1 MRRRLDEQ
9 LEELNG
15 SMIKMGMLCEAA
27 ILEATQALLQHQIE
41 RAARVSEILDSIN
54 EKDREIENLCYRL
67 LLQQQPVATDLRNI
81 SSALKMITDL
91 HRVGE
96 QAEDI
101 ADIVSLNSISFVP
114 SDIPL
119 KEMSDATNHMVTM
132 SIDAYVSRDLKKARK
147 VIEYDDVVDAGFRE
161 VREALVKMIRT
172 LPENEEENSTEGAMI
187 IDLLMIAKYL
197 ERIGDHAVRIAGWV
211 TFSITGVR
219 EGKTKNA
226 HA

>member
-1 MRRRLDEQ
+1 MRKRLDEQ
-9 LEELNG
+9 LGELNQ
-15 SMIKMGMLCEAA
+15 SMTKMGMLCETA
-27 ILEATQALLQHQIE
+27 IREATQALLEHQIE
-41 RAARVSEILDSIN
+41 RAAKVSDILEQIN
-54 EKDREIENLCYRL
+54 EIDREIENLCYLL
-67 LLQQQPVATDLRNI
+67 LLQQQPVATDLRVI

-101 ADIVSLNSISFVP
+101 ADIVSLDSIPYVP

-119 KEMSDATNHMVTM
+119 KEMSDATNRMVTM
-132 SIDAYVSRDLKKARK
+132 SIDAYVKRDLKKARK

-172 LPENEEENSTEGAMI
+172 LPENEEETKEAGTMI

-219 EGKTKNA
+219 EGKSKA
-226 HA
+226 

>member
-9 LEELNG
+9 LDELNQ
-15 SMIKMGMLCEAA
+15 SMTKMGMLCETA
-27 ILEATQALLQHQIE
+27 ILEATQALLEHQIE
-41 RAARVSEILDSIN
+41 RAGRVPDILERIN
-54 EKDREIENLCYRL
+54 GIDREIESLCYL
-67 LLQQQPVATDLRNI
+67 MLLQQQPVATDLRVI

-101 ADIVSLNSISFVP
+101 ADIVSLNSIPYVP
-114 SDIPL
+114 SDVPL
-119 KEMSDATNHMVTM
+119 KEMSEATNRMVTM
-132 SIDAYVSRDLKKARK
+132 SIDAYVKRDLKKARHI
-147 VIEYDDVVDAGFRE
+147 IEYDDVVDAGFRE
-161 VREALVKMIRT
+161 VREALIKMIRT
-172 LPENEEENSTEGAMI
+172 LPEGEEESSTDAAMI

-219 EGKTKNA
+219 EGTLC
-226 HA
+226 

>member
-1 MRRRLDEQ
+1 MRKRLDEQ
-9 LEELNG
+9 LEELNQ
-15 SMIKMGMLCEAA
+15 SMTKMGMLCETA
-27 ILEATQALLQHQIE
+27 IREATQALLEHQITRAEGVSDVLE
-41 RAARVSEILDSIN
+41 RIN
-54 EKDREIENLCYRL
+54 QIDREIESLCYLL
-67 LLQQQPVATDLRNI
+67 LLQQQPVATDLRVI

-101 ADIVSLNSISFVP
+101 ADIVSLNSIPYVP
-114 SDIPL
+114 ADVPV
-119 KEMSDATNHMVTM
+119 KEMAEATNRMVTM
-132 SIDAYVSRDLKKARK
+132 SIDAYVKRDLKKARH

-161 VREALVKMIRT
+161 VREALIKMVRT
-172 LPENEEENSTEGAMI
+172 LPENGGENSDDAAMI

-219 EGKTKNA
+219 EGKSRA
-226 HA
+226 